1 MAVEKKFPS
10 SPIDILY
17 KSDLLLQKLG
27 GGLLHEQDRKKVEA
41 TREMV
46 HEEFRSFA
54 MARGELSL
62 FSFLPNIFFFYFT
75 IIKYHIKIIVL
86 YKLIYFLCIINY
98 L

>member
-27 GGLLHEQDRKKVEA
+27 GVLLHEQDRKKVEATREIGGVLLREQDRKKVEA

-62 FSFLPNIFFFYFT
+62 FSFLPNIFFF
-75 IIKYHIKIIVL
+75 ISPL
-86 YKLIYFLCIINY
+86 
-98 L
+98 